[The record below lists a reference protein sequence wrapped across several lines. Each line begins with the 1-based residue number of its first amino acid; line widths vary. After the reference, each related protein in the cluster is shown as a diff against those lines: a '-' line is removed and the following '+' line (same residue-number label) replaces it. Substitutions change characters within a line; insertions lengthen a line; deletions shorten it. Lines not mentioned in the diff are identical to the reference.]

1 MLSEQ
6 DKSKLKNTIQTNK
19 HEIFV
24 VSIEE
29 MDAVIRSS
37 AKGAKPS
44 VQKAWQKIKNK
55 VGTSAN
61 YYASADDART
71 MTMLVADLGSFGA
84 RAYIKNYGGKPHIIL
99 KGHAGLRKLLTGT
112 KYGIKNPKVVT
123 MGLGKVGAIKAAKSG
138 GILTV
143 VLLST
148 YRVVDY
154 VLTDEAT
161 LTQLVGTLATDI
173 VKVGIATGA
182 SIAVA
187 TFVAGVTTVAVGPIL
202 AVVVVGIGVSMLL
215 DNLDQKYGITDRVI
229 AGLEEI
235 NDNANAFVNKQ
246 KHDLQNA
253 VARSVDSVIDHVL
266 DSAERIAINWVKQQL
281 NRYFSMIPAIR

>member
-6 DKSKLKNTIQTNK
+6 DKGKLKNSIQTNK

-44 VQKAWQKIKNK
+44 VQKAWKKIKSK
-55 VGTSAN
+55 VGASAN

-84 RAYIKNYGGKPHIIL
+84 RAYVKNYAGKPHIIL

-112 KYGIKNPKVVT
+112 KYGINNPKVVT
-123 MGLGKVGAIKAAKSG
+123 MGLGKAGALKTAKSG

-143 VLLST
+143 VLLTT

-187 TFVAGVTTVAVGPIL
+187 TFVAGVTTVAIGPIL
-202 AVVVVGIGVSMLL
+202 AVVVIGIGVSMLL

-235 NDNANAFVNKQ
+235 NNNANEFVDNKVR
-246 KHDLQNA
+246 DVQNTIA
-253 VARSVDSVIDHVL
+253 QSVDSVIDYVL

-281 NRYFSMIPAIR
+281 DKYFSMIPAIR

>member
-6 DKSKLKNTIQTNK
+6 DKAKLKNTIQTNK

-24 VSIEE
+24 LSMDE

-37 AKGAKPS
+37 AKGTKPA
-44 VQKAWQKIKNK
+44 VQKAWQKIKNR
-55 VGTSAN
+55 VGTGAN

-71 MTMLVADLGSFGA
+71 MTLLIADLGSFGA
-84 RAYIKNYGGKPHIIL
+84 RAYVKTYAGKPHIIL

-112 KYGIKNPKVVT
+112 KYGINNPKVVT
-123 MGLGKVGAIKAAKSG
+123 MGLGKAGALKAAKSG

-143 VLLST
+143 VLLTS

-173 VKVGIATGA
+173 VKVGITTGA
-182 SIAVA
+182 SIGAAV
-187 TFVAGVTTVAVGPIL
+187 FVAGVTTLAVGPIL
-202 AVVVVGIGVSMLL
+202 AVIIVGVGVSMLL

-229 AGLEEI
+229 AGLDEI
-235 NDNANAFVNKQ
+235 NSAANEFVDNKIR
-246 KHDLQNA
+246 DMQNS
-253 VARSVDSVIDHVL
+253 VAQSVDSVIDHVL
-266 DSAERIAINWVKQQL
+266 DSAERIAVDWVKQQL
-281 NRYFSMIPAIR
+281 NKYFSMIPAIR